1 MQSARQHSHRNPPT
15 CSAALDPLRLALVEV
30 ATPRFVVGD
39 SLLLR
44 HRLHRRQFGVLRPLV
59 VLGSRVF
66 LRHRPRIIAEY
77 ATRLPGEEM
86 KPPEPLRRPLRG
98 PCWRDQGRRRMSGMA
113 WVSGQARAKHQRGG
127 RPAARESD
135 RRLDGKHAPW
145 SFPNPPLPWGDQPE
159 PCAPTARPR
168 GPFRQS
174 GGQGPPSKST
184 RYHGSLP
191 AKREWETGRLPF
203 RREAQPVPLG
213 ARGGRGGTEHPSAR
227 LDALSPGGRNRR
239 ASETVGGPPPART
252 GRRSGFPRSRPPAP
266 LRPEA
271 TASGSAR
278 EPPGKP

>member
-1 MQSARQHSHRNPPT
+1 
-15 CSAALDPLRLALVEV
+15 
-30 ATPRFVVGD
+30 
-39 SLLLR
+39 
-44 HRLHRRQFGVLRPLV
+44 
-59 VLGSRVF
+59 
-66 LRHRPRIIAEY
+66 
-77 ATRLPGEEM
+77 
-86 KPPEPLRRPLRG
+86 
-98 PCWRDQGRRRMSGMA
+98 MA

-239 ASETVGGPPPART
+239 ASETVGGPPPTWKSAR
-252 GRRSGFPRSRPPAP
+252 RPPTAAAP
-266 LRPEA
+266 TALSASPASVHTCHGGRSHDRNTADTPALSTPNGSTRDFVRYLRHSAACLRRLTPGRTAETVCPHRSSERVPPA
-271 TASGSAR
+271 VRPLPCVRKLPLVARHESRQGSHSDVAESGSSSTKSISKRRRPGQSASG
-278 EPPGKP
+278 